1 MGYNDSD
8 PVAQKTGRIALLC
21 GTMLVLGFFFFLF
34 KVEAC
39 KSSPEDCREEFVE
52 IKSNGYS
59 SDHKCARGAIVE
71 TVNSPPAPKPG
82 ILCHCPTNKPEAA
95 PTSSSK

>member
-1 MGYNDSD
+1 MSYNDSD

-21 GTMLVLGFFFFLF
+21 GTMIVLGFFFFLF
-34 KVEAC
+34 KIEAC

-82 ILCHCPTNKPEAA
+82 ILCHCPTNVAA
-95 PTSSSK
+95 TPTASAK